1 MPLLAG
7 IGPIGPF
14 ELALILLI
22 VVLIFGAGK
31 LSDVG
36 GAIGKSVRE
45 FRKASKDDDDQAAS
59 STSMNS
65 ASSTNADAPSATS
78 PETVFCG
85 ECGTKNPR
93 SAKFCANCGHAI
105 AAPVS

>member
-31 LSDVG
+31 LADVG
-36 GAIGKSVRE
+36 GAVGKSVRE
-45 FRKASKDDDDQAAS
+45 FRKAAKDDTEPAATTTMH
-59 STSMNS
+59 STSDS
-65 ASSTNADAPSATS
+65 APTSAAA
-78 PETVFCG
+78 PETIFCA
-85 ECGTKNPR
+85 ECGTKNLR
-93 SAKFCANCGHAI
+93 SAKFCAQCGHAI
-105 AAPVS
+105 ATPVT